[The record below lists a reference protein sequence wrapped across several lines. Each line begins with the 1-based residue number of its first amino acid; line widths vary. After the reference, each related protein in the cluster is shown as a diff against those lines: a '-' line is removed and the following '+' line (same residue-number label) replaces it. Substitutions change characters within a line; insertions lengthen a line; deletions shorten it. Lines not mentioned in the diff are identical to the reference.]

1 MMLMDATLDRL
12 ASSVLE
18 NGPLLTLG
26 GAAQVLGVS
35 TQTVRRM
42 VAAGEISAVQLGGHS
57 GRPLRISAS
66 ALNARLDGWETRGG

>member
-18 NGPLLTLG
+18 DGPLLTVDD
-26 GAAQVLGVS
+26 AAQVLGVS
-35 TQTVRRM
+35 VQTVRRM
-42 VAAGEISAVQLGGHS
+42 VDRGELAASQLGGHS

-66 ALNARLDGWETRGG
+66 ALNAAVRGWETR

>member
-18 NGPLLTLG
+18 DGPLLTVDD
-26 GAAQVLGVS
+26 AAQVLGVS
-35 TQTVRRM
+35 VQTVRRM
-42 VAAGEISAVQLGGHS
+42 VDRGEIPATQLGGHS

-66 ALNARLDGWETRGG
+66 ALSAAVRGWETR

>member
-18 NGPLLTLG
+18 DGPLLTVDD
-26 GAAQVLGVS
+26 AAQVLGVS
-35 TQTVRRM
+35 VQTVRRM
-42 VAAGEISAVQLGGHS
+42 VDRGELAASQLGGHG

-66 ALNARLDGWETRGG
+66 ALNAAVRGWETR